1 MYGVLGRCLDI
12 LRDKRQAKIKHCET
26 TSQWDCCGCFGASTF
41 KEIWLFI
48 VNSYGFS
55 LIEWTYVPWSSY
67 TVHALWPSRNT
78 WCGHQDGKQFLG
90 CFGLLFLWRTPWDTG
105 LEDVFCVVGKK
116 QRHHQTPPFTN
127 IIEITMGHLW
137 NGQPPQCVST
147 QNAIRVLC
155 VETTMCNMFVGQNT
169 ENFIRNHTGNQPCT
183 NHLQF

>member
-1 MYGVLGRCLDI
+1 MYGVLGPCLDSDI

-105 LEDVFCVVGKK
+105 LEDVFCVVGRK
-116 QRHHQTPPFTN
+116 QHHHQTPPFTN
-127 IIEITMGHLW
+127 MCCNLWNTEITMGHRCEMVTPH
-137 NGQPPQCVST
+137 NVSQHGMPSGYCVW
-147 QNAIRVLC
+147 R
-155 VETTMCNMFVGQNT
+155 
-169 ENFIRNHTGNQPCT
+169 QPCAICLLDRIRIT
-183 NHLQF
+183 